1 MATRGRPFI
10 DCPDWIRVRCPEEVL
25 CMAKCGFTMACEKNI
40 QHGIGIFEP
49 RHHHRARS
57 HGQGHHRS
65 LFRCSGNALRHSH
78 HERFLV
84 HREVRSVLHLRGS
97 RASTKDRDICAAS
110 LGDGN
115 VHVVGELGHELATVR
130 LAGLGQTAEDGHR
143 VGCNDT
149 AGASQVVVA
158 AHVEFPQLP
167 AHVRGCIA
175 AEPSNAMVF
184 TPMRKGKTPVF
195 FSSRTDFVASSAESA
210 ACPGLAALCMYSSSW
225 QYGGSQTLF
234 AASNRPWRSII
245 LSCRPT
251 ISSIFAPCKKFK
263 FQGVKYALPSEPPIP
278 GIS

>member
-78 HERFLV
+78 YELFLV

-149 AGASQVVVA
+149 TGASQAVVT

-210 ACPGLAALCMYSSSW
+210 ACPGLVALCTYSSSW
-225 QYGGSQTLF
+225 QCGGSQTLF
-234 AASNRPWRSII
+234 AASNKPWRSII